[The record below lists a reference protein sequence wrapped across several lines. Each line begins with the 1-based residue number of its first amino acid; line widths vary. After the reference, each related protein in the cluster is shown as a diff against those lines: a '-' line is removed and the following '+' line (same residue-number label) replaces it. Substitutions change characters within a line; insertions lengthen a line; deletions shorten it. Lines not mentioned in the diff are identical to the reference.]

1 MKIVYVIEK
10 MSGIGGMERIIT
22 DKMNYLVRNT
32 EHEVVLLLLWQDE
45 KPVAYLLDER
55 VEIVKLN
62 VPFQHKIKLIF
73 AFRKTIRKINPDITI
88 YTWIMG
94 AFLAAF
100 SGWKGKSIYEAH
112 RARPTMKHQWIM
124 SLMERNVDCVVTLT
138 QQDTKDYPHAKHV
151 TLIPNFTSLHVEKP
165 SDCMAKRCVSIGR
178 LVDVKNFSRL
188 LDVWKKVS
196 EKHPD
201 WHLDIV
207 GEGPER
213 ETLQKKIES
222 LNLSENVTL
231 HKGTTD
237 VIPYYIN
244 SSIFLMTSR
253 FEGLGIVG
261 VEAQAAGTPVVCTD
275 TLPHEIDI
283 SPLINRVSLSEP
295 CTVWAEAVDR
305 ASKDSLCHCDMRE
318 YLKRANYDIHSLAVW
333 LQDFYLEKYAQA
345 NERS

>member
-112 RARPTMKHQWIM
+112 RARPTMKHQWI
-124 SLMERNVDCVVTLT
+124 
-138 QQDTKDYPHAKHV
+138 
-151 TLIPNFTSLHVEKP
+151 ILHIDGK
-165 SDCMAKRCVSIGR
+165 M
-178 LVDVKNFSRL
+178 
-188 LDVWKKVS
+188 KKL
-196 EKHPD
+196 K
-201 WHLDIV
+201 
-207 GEGPER
+207 
-213 ETLQKKIES
+213 QKK
-222 LNLSENVTL
+222 
-231 HKGTTD
+231 K
-237 VIPYYIN
+237 
-244 SSIFLMTSR
+244 
-253 FEGLGIVG
+253 
-261 VEAQAAGTPVVCTD
+261 
-275 TLPHEIDI
+275 
-283 SPLINRVSLSEP
+283 
-295 CTVWAEAVDR
+295 
-305 ASKDSLCHCDMRE
+305 
-318 YLKRANYDIHSLAVW
+318 
-333 LQDFYLEKYAQA
+333 
-345 NERS
+345 